1 MCNFSIKHFKALP
14 QHVSQLIYKSKF
26 KTGDFKKIIN
36 DFLKKNK
43 TMLHG

>member
-26 KTGDFKKIIN
+26 KTGD
-36 DFLKKNK
+36 LKKLSM
-43 TMLHG
+43 TF